1 MTGKEVLRIEKSG
14 DFGIDVV
21 AFNGQ
26 YIAYSDCKETH
37 IFAFDAQQLKLRK
50 LTRRICSQNGIK
62 SLPPVSFLAFHKV
75 EGSE

>member
-50 LTRRICSQNGIK
+50 LTRRICSHNG
-62 SLPPVSFLAFHKV
+62 LPPVSFLAFHKV